1 VETFK
6 ATGLKKHTKDDI
18 MKYTFL
24 LMLWVSMST
33 WADGY
38 DLYQTN
44 KYGSR
49 DYSKQGYVVEKESG
63 VTTITPV
70 NKYGT
75 KDYSKP
81 GYKVEGDEIYRINKY
96 GTRDY
101 SKPEWKME

>member
-1 VETFK
+1 
-6 ATGLKKHTKDDI
+6 

-24 LMLWVSMST
+24 LMLLVSMST

-38 DLYQTN
+38 EVYQTN

-49 DYSKQGYVVEKESG
+49 DYSKQGYLVEKEGG
-63 VTTITPV
+63 VTTITPA

-96 GTRDY
+96 GSRDH
-101 SKPEWKME
+101 SKPEWVVE